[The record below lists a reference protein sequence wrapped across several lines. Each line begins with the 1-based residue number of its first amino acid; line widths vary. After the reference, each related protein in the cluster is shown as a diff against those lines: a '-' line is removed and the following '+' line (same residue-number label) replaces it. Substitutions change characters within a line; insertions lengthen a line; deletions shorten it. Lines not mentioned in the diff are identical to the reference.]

1 MLTFFINSYEDKP
14 CFVNKRI
21 FQTLSDAFHQNAL
34 ECIRDEGSKLR
45 TYATFKNNIAFE
57 KYLSEIKYPKIR
69 IQISKFRLS
78 NHKLMIET
86 GRHKKTT
93 KGIAH
98 LPSLPRGH

>member
-1 MLTFFINSYEDKP
+1 MLTFFINPYEDKP

-34 ECIRDEGSKLR
+34 ECIREEGSKLR
-45 TYATFKNNIAFE
+45 TYATFKNNIGFE
-57 KYLSEIKYPKIR
+57 KYLSEIKNTTIR

-86 GRHKKTT
+86 RRHKK
-93 KGIAH
+93 
-98 LPSLPRGH
+98 L